1 MSERDSGNGQSSAV
15 EANLFDPK
23 GLTGGTVSDPLAL
36 WSYLVSFQWA
46 VPVVGGPNGFG
57 HRHLYSPGPIGEVQ
71 DVDALRD
78 ALSAEL
84 KATARNRETG
94 ALLVDVP
101 QTQVVIL
108 NLVCLRRPAR
118 QTQEQKH

>member
-1 MSERDSGNGQSSAV
+1 MSEPRDGNGTAV

-108 NLVCLRRPAR
+108 NLVCLRRPAQR
-118 QTQEQKH
+118 SEQRH

>member
-1 MSERDSGNGQSSAV
+1 MSERDSGNGQSGAV

-108 NLVCLRRPAR
+108 NLVCLRRPAQR
-118 QTQEQKH
+118 SEQRH